1 MPLETFEDKINALG
15 TEDKPSILL
24 ANGFSQAWDHNI
36 FNYQNLLQQANFGVR
51 DALIKDIFTNFDTF
65 DFEKV
70 MRALEAAEIV
80 CDSYAVD
87 QVKIDEIKNDQEQ
100 LKNSLIKVIS
110 QTHPLRSSNI
120 TTEQYE
126 SAKPFIIQFENIFT
140 LNYDLLLYW
149 IVNKFDIEP
158 CGYHTDDGFRRTT
171 WENAEDQNV
180 YFLHG
185 GLHIYDDDTLI
196 EKHAFRGAA
205 DISIVDQ
212 VRNNLKQGKFPLF
225 VSEPTCEKKLA
236 RIEHNPY
243 LNSCFRAL
251 KKISGSLFIHGHS
264 MAENDQH
271 IFNQIN
277 ASGVDKIF
285 ISIFGDEHTLQNRET
300 IANAKRFIDTRQID
314 IEFYDAASAPIWP

>member
-1 MPLETFEDKINALG
+1 MALEKFEDKINALEPEE
-15 TEDKPSILL
+15 TPSILL

-36 FNYQNLLQQANFGVR
+36 FNYQNLLQQASFGSR
-51 DALIKDIFTNFDTF
+51 EAIIRDIFTSFDTF
-65 DFEKV
+65 DFEKI
-70 MRALEAAEIV
+70 MRALEAAELV

-87 QVKIDEIKNDQEQ
+87 QAKIDEIKADQEQ
-100 LKNSLIKVIS
+100 LKDSLIQVIS

-120 TTEQYE
+120 TTQQYE
-126 SAKPFIIQFENIFT
+126 TAKPFIIQFENVFT

-149 IVNKFDIEP
+149 ILNKSDIDP
-158 CGYHTDDGFRRTT
+158 VGYHTDDGFRHTT
-171 WENAEDQNV
+171 WENVESQNV

-185 GLHIYDDDTLI
+185 GLHIYDDTTLVK
-196 EKHAFRGAA
+196 KHAFRGDL

-212 VRNNLKQGKFPLF
+212 VRTNLNQGKFPLF
-225 VSEPTCEKKLA
+225 VSEPTCEKKLV

-243 LNSCFRAL
+243 LSACFRAL
-251 KKISGSLFIHGHS
+251 KNLSGPLFIHGHS

-277 ASGVDKIF
+277 KSGVDKVF
-285 ISIFGDEHTLQNRET
+285 ISIFGDEHTEQNRET
-300 IANAKRFIDTRQID
+300 MANARRFIDTRQID